1 MCGALCLSQQAGR
14 NRNTALLLLH
24 YPTECMNAWKALPV
38 RSKPLQQLRLVPL
51 RAYIRLFKRVYAIVK
66 EPRIDDA

>member
-1 MCGALCLSQQAGR
+1 MCGALCLSQQARR

-38 RSKPLQQLRLVPL
+38 RSKPPQQLRLFAL